1 MSMNAP
7 NYGYVDF
14 ERRDFC
20 GKREMTS
27 EEYVMFSG
35 THCDHM
41 VIPEPY
47 NTKFFE
53 GLRNAVLAHGDKV
66 IFNDTYVLYL
76 TKKPLFSTK

>member
-1 MSMNAP
+1 MENTKLNRINELARLAR
-7 NYGYVDF
+7 
-14 ERRDFC
+14 ER
-20 GKREMTS
+20 ELTA

-53 GLRNAVLAHGDKV
+53 GLKNAVLKHGDKV

-76 TKKPLFSTK
+76 TKKPL